1 MMDFQRRIDDLEKR
15 SQESALIAQLATD
28 PDVRLHNT
36 NLAKELS
43 RLATELR
50 KQLPLLRAL

>member
-28 PDVRLHNT
+28 PDARVYNT

-43 RLATELR
+43 RLAAELR